1 MSQCPKCQSE
11 IPESAF
17 GLYTC
22 TSCSSVLNVDM
33 EGRSYFAEDMSPQ
46 SVDQNFS
53 GSVEVSESDQEV
65 SLIKEI
71 QQNYSQMSPEED
83 MSGRTV
89 AIDPY
94 TLPDR
99 QADLSS
105 TSFEDV
111 VKYAQSESSN
121 AASGAF
127 YYDVLLEG
135 IDSEDLRVSVREAL
149 RDVRFGWKVE
159 DQMGKV
165 RRGTLLLEKLNPV
178 KASIV
183 ISRLKSL
190 PLKIKWSQNGIL
202 ESDS

>member
-1 MSQCPKCQSE
+1 
-11 IPESAF
+11 
-17 GLYTC
+17 
-22 TSCSSVLNVDM
+22 M

-53 GSVEVSESDQEV
+53 DSVEVSESDQEV